1 MFGTLLGI
9 GAADTDGS
17 NGVSL
22 DDGSSV
28 VEGSIGSTLGD
39 GSSVVEGS
47 IGSTLGDGISEAD
60 GSVGV
65 GKTVRSRKYRQNVLS
80 PYIEP
85 IIRRIILCVS
95 SPFSYH
101 PTNS

>member
-1 MFGTLLGI
+1 MFYSVSEADSMLNCLEHYFGI

-28 VEGSIGSTLGD
+28 CCERIQSALS
-39 GSSVVEGS
+39 
-47 IGSTLGDGISEAD
+47 LGDGISETD

-65 GKTVRSRKYRQNVLS
+65 
-80 PYIEP
+80 
-85 IIRRIILCVS
+85 
-95 SPFSYH
+95 
-101 PTNS
+101 NSAVHVNIDKMFCLRTSD

>member
-1 MFGTLLGI
+1 MLNCLEHYLAI

-39 GSSVVEGS
+39 G
-47 IGSTLGDGISEAD
+47 ISEAD
-60 GSVGV
+60 GSDW
-65 GKTVRSRKYRQNVLS
+65 RWQN
-80 PYIEP
+80 
-85 IIRRIILCVS
+85 C
-95 SPFSYH
+95 PFH
-101 PTNS
+101 VNIDKMFCLRT

>member
-22 DDGSSV
+22 D
-28 VEGSIGSTLGD
+28 D